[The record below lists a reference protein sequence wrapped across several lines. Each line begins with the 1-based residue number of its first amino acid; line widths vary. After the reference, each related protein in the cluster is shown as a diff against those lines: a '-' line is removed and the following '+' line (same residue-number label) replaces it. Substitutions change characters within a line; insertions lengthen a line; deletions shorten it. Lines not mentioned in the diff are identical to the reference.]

1 MTACLE
7 CKHVSRKLSFH
18 TDLSLP
24 VSFSDDH
31 QVLSPVLVGK
41 FFKDQNEMTFK
52 QIQVKFTTSKS
63 LKTCRLMFKCLLGQ
77 THDENIDSEEDDPE
91 TNTIA
96 AKPVNTY
103 RKPINVAVEADPNTD
118 LYSQNNN
125 KAESTSKSYKS

>member
-1 MTACLE
+1 
-7 CKHVSRKLSFH
+7 
-18 TDLSLP
+18 
-24 VSFSDDH
+24 
-31 QVLSPVLVGK
+31 
-41 FFKDQNEMTFK
+41 
-52 QIQVKFTTSKS
+52 
-63 LKTCRLMFKCLLGQ
+63 MFKCLLGQ